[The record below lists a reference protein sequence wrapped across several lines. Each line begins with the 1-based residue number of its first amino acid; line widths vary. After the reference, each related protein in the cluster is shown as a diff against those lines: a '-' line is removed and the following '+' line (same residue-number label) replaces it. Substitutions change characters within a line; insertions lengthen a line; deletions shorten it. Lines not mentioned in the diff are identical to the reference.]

1 MFVKTRSARKLKL
14 ATHVVEIE
22 MSTADIAY
30 VETEQQRIESWRME
44 TLERAGYD
52 RRAAAILAS
61 RKDID
66 LHQAIALLQR
76 GCSPE
81 LALEILL

>member
-1 MFVKTRSARKLKL
+1 
-14 ATHVVEIE
+14 

-30 VETEQQRIESWRME
+30 IETEEQRIESWRME

-52 RRAAAILAS
+52 RRSAAILAS

-66 LHQAIALLQR
+66 LHQAIALLKR